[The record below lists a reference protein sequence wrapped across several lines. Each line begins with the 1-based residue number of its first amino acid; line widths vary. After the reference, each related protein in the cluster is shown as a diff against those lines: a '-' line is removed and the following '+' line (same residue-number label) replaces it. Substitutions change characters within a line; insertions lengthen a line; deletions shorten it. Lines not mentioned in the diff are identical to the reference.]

1 MLTAFFFSSKDFMI
15 KAVFFDIDGT
25 LASFNTHK
33 ISPMTRE
40 AIAILKSKGIKV
52 FIASGRSAF
61 ELQILDNIQF
71 DGYIILNGSH
81 CFTSSGK
88 DIYKH
93 PISKEDI
100 SRLVDWLKNDPTP
113 FLFVHSAGQF
123 INRINDEVKQIA
135 KLVEVAVP
143 IVMPIEHALDKDIF
157 QLSGYFAEGEKDD
170 LFIDILTQCEQAR
183 WCPYFTDIIAKGNN
197 KSNGIQH
204 ILDFYNIDISETM
217 AFGDG
222 GNDIS
227 MLKYVSIGIAMG
239 NASEEVKA
247 AADYVTKSVDDEGIY
262 QALKHFN
269 LL

>member
-1 MLTAFFFSSKDFMI
+1 MT

-33 ISPMTRE
+33 ISPMTRK
-40 AIAILKSKGIKV
+40 AIEILKSKGIKV

-81 CFTSSGK
+81 CFTSSGQ

-100 SRLVDWLKNDPTP
+100 SRLVNWLKNDSTP
-113 FLFVHSAGQF
+113 FLFVHSTGQF
-123 INRINDEVKQIA
+123 ISSVNDEVRQIA

-143 IVMPIEHALDKDIF
+143 TVMPAEYALDKDIF
-157 QLSGYFAEGEKDD
+157 QLSAYFAESEKNE
-170 LFIDILTQCEQAR
+170 LFVDVLTQCEQAR

-204 ILDFYNIDISETM
+204 ILDFYHIDISETM

-227 MLKYVSIGIAMG
+227 MLKYVALGVAMG
-239 NASEEVKA
+239 NADEEVKA
-247 AADYVTKSVDDEGIY
+247 AADYITESVDNEGIY
-262 QALKHFN
+262 QALEHFN